1 MVSRSHLRQALWF
14 GTITAV
20 AAFVALVWPLVF
32 SLVVANVA
40 AHIWMYVLA
49 ILIDV
54 ALFVL
59 WLVLAMRYSQR
70 AARGESFEIPFI
82 ERFVGPTGTG
92 RKK

>member
-1 MVSRSHLRQALWF
+1 M
-14 GTITAV
+14 
-20 AAFVALVWPLVF
+20 VWPLVF
-32 SLVVANVA
+32 SVVVANVTA
-40 AHIWMYVLA
+40 TLWIYVLA
-49 ILIDV
+49 ILIDG

-59 WLVLAMRYSQR
+59 WLILALRYSQR